1 MEHISALLHL
11 GGYGA
16 YVWPAYGIA
25 ATVLIGGLW
34 HSLARL
40 RANER
45 LVASLQ
51 TPAAES
57 GAVTPST
64 NASRSG
70 AKS

>member
-1 MEHISALLHL
+1 MEQISALLHL

-16 YVWPAYGIA
+16 YVWPAYGVA

-51 TPAAES
+51 T
-57 GAVTPST
+57 TT
-64 NASRSG
+64 HASRGG
-70 AKS
+70 AEP